1 MNKIMFKRISILF
14 ITAILC
20 FSVSGCGRKENKQ
33 EIYFLNFKPEIA
45 EAYDKIAIEYEKLTG
60 VKVKV
65 STAAANTYEQT
76 LKSEIA
82 KKDAPTIFQINGPIG
97 YESWKNYCA
106 DLKDTQL
113 YSILSD
119 KSLAVM
125 GKDGG
130 VYGIPYAI
138 EGYGIICNTEK
149 FDEYFALDD
158 RQDDVNSFDEIDSF
172 EDLKTVVE
180 DMTRHKAQLS
190 IEGVFASTSLLSGED
205 WRWQT
210 HLANIPFHLEATEND
225 YNIGEGVEE
234 FKFTHNQ
241 YMKNLFDLYIS
252 NSVTEKTLL
261 GSKSVADSMAEFA
274 LGRCAMVQNGNWAW
288 SQIKNVPSNQVSEE
302 SIRFLPLYTGSP
314 MDEDLGLC
322 IGTENY
328 FCINANAS
336 DEKKKLA
343 DDFLYWLFSSE
354 TGKGFVANELDF
366 ITPFRTFTEKQTPN
380 DPLARE
386 INRWLKKENVES
398 VPWSFVA
405 FPSTDFKNDFGS
417 ALLSYAQEKT
427 SWDDVVRT
435 VTERWKEE
443 AKRGR

>member
-1 MNKIMFKRISILF
+1 MNKIIFKKITIFF
-14 ITAILC
+14 IAAILC
-20 FSVSGCGRKENKQ
+20 FSFGGCRRKEDKK

-45 EAYDKIAIEYEKLTG
+45 DAYDKIANEYEKLTG
-60 VKVKV
+60 VRVKV

-97 YESWKNYCA
+97 YQSWKNYCA
-106 DLKDTQL
+106 DLKDTKL

-119 KSLAVM
+119 KSLAVK
-125 GKDGG
+125 GEGGG

-138 EGYGIICNTEK
+138 EGYGIICNTEI
-149 FDEYFALDD
+149 FDEYFALTD
-158 RQDDVNSFDEIDSF
+158 RQTTVNSFDEITSF
-172 EDLKTVVE
+172 VSLKTVVE
-180 DMTRHKAQLS
+180 DMTLHKTELS
-190 IEGVFASTSLLSGED
+190 IDGVFASTSLLSGED

-210 HLANIPFHLEATEND
+210 HLANIPFHIEVAENGYD
-225 YNIGEGVEE
+225 IGSGVEE

-288 SQIKNVPSNQVSEE
+288 AQIKNVPSNKVNEQ

-314 MDEDLGLC
+314 IDEDLGLC

-336 DEKKKLA
+336 DEMKKLA

-354 TGKGFVANELDF
+354 TGKSFVTKDLDF
-366 ITPFRTFTEKQTPN
+366 ITPFKTFTEKQTPN

-417 ALLSYAQEKT
+417 ALLSYAQNKT

>member
-1 MNKIMFKRISILF
+1 MNKIIFKRISILF

-20 FSVSGCGRKENKQ
+20 FSVSGCRRKENKQ